1 MSRLSNWKGGV
12 SDKDEDVE
20 GQAELQEL
28 IINNLTL
35 EYEIFLAEEEVK
47 FYKIILTD
55 KENEI
60 KRLN

>member
-20 GQAELQEL
+20 GPAELQEL

>member
-12 SDKDEDVE
+12 SDKEEDVE
-20 GQAELQEL
+20 GQTELQEL